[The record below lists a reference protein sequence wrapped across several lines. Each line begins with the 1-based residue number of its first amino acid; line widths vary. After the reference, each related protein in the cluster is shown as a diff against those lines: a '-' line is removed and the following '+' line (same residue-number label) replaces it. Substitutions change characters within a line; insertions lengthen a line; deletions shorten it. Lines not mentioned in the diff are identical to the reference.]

1 MNVPFIILYM
11 LISLENV
18 KIDTI
23 KVMLKKSYYI
33 IAKNEWISHKGRIHM
48 ELVTQMKLVGD
59 AYAGGFSCGLT
70 MSGSQTMEKFSK
82 CKDSDEESV
91 YKNEE
96 GIELVLKKEKDGQVT
111 RVHTQL
117 INGSSKKITVEMLAS
132 FGIKGIV
139 ADKIHRLQ
147 SFWSAEGKLRTES
160 IYDLHLEPSWNRCG
174 LRVEKFGNIGS
185 MPVRK
190 YFPFLALE
198 DSKTGEVVGV
208 QLYGASSWQIEILC
222 KEDDTLSVFGG
233 LPDQDFGQ
241 WSKNLLPGEYFE
253 TPQALIARGN
263 SLYEVCDK
271 LVKAQKPHI
280 SPIDSQMGIMFNE
293 YCTTWGNPSYENMK
307 KICDKIAGKGIQYLV
322 IDSGWYGKNDN
333 WWDSIGDWEVNEEK
347 FPGGMKPIAD
357 YIRSKGMIP
366 GLWFEMESLAH
377 GSRYYEA
384 SEHLVKRN
392 GVPLTVGGR
401 RFWDMEDPWV
411 VDYLSEKVIKQLKD
425 SGFGYLK
432 VDYNDSMGMG
442 CDDPEGLGEG
452 LRKKVRASQRFFEK
466 IREEMP
472 DIVIENCSS
481 GGHRLE
487 PSMMALASQAS
498 FSDAHEITSI
508 PLIAANM
515 HRVILPAQSQIWAV
529 MRAKDIDE
537 RIFYSIISTFFGRMC
552 LSGDIYD
559 LSEHQWTLIEEG
571 MAFYKKAANIIEK
584 GTTIL
589 QKYCTESYNRPTGNQ
604 LVIRQ
609 WKNDYL
615 VIVHRFEDSKE
626 PDLEFLKG
634 KEILAEY
641 GKAEEDFSA
650 KAWICRQ

>member
-1 MNVPFIILYM
+1 MQ
-11 LISLENV
+11 
-18 KIDTI
+18 
-23 KVMLKKSYYI
+23 YYG
-33 IAKNEWISHKGRIHM
+33 E
-48 ELVTQMKLVGD
+48 MKLLGD
-59 AYAGGFSCGLT
+59 HYAGGFSCGMT
-70 MSGSQTMEKFSK
+70 MCGSSMEQFKETSRSK
-82 CKDSDEESV
+82 EKIT
-91 YKNEE
+91 YQNEDD
-96 GIELVLKKEKDGQVT
+96 IELRVKLQEEEKDVIRLQSE
-111 RVHTQL
+111 L
-117 INGSSKKITVEMLAS
+117 INGSQKPITAEMLAS
-132 FGIKGIV
+132 FAIKGIE

-147 SFWSAEGKLRTES
+147 SFWSAEGKLRTET
-160 IYDLHLEPSWNRCG
+160 ICDLHLEPSWNRCG
-174 LRVEKFGNIGS
+174 LRIEKFGNVGS

-198 DSKTGEVVGV
+198 NSQTGEVIGI
-208 QLYGASSWQIEILC
+208 QLYCASSWQIEILC
-222 KEDDTLSVFGG
+222 KEDETLSVVGG
-233 LPDQDFGQ
+233 LADFDFGH
-241 WSKNLLPGEYFE
+241 WKKTLLPGEAFT
-253 TPQALIARGN
+253 TPEAVVAKGY

-271 LVKAQKPHI
+271 LVKAQKPLI
-280 SPIDSQMGIMFNE
+280 SPIDNQMGILFNE

-307 KICDKIAGKGIQYLV
+307 KICDKIAGKGIQFLV

-377 GSRYYEA
+377 DSKYYNA
-384 SEHLVKRN
+384 SEHLIKRN

-411 VDYLSEKVIKQLKD
+411 VDYLSKKVIKQLKD

-452 LRKKVRASQRFFEK
+452 LRKKVRASQKFFEK
-466 IREEMP
+466 IREEIP
-472 DIVIENCSS
+472 NIVIENCSS

-487 PSMMALASQAS
+487 PSMMELASQAS

-529 MRAKDIDE
+529 MRAKDSDN

-559 LSEHQWTLIEEG
+559 LSEHQWGLIEAG
-571 MAFYKKAANIIEK
+571 MNFYRKAADIIEK
-584 GTTIL
+584 GTTLL
-589 QKYCTESYNRPTGNQ
+589 QEYTTESYNHPVGNQ

-609 WKNDYL
+609 WEDTYL
-615 VIVHRFEDSKE
+615 AIAHRFENSNVQNLD
-626 PDLEFLKG
+626 FLKG
-634 KEILAEY
+634 KAILAEY
-641 GKAEEDFSA
+641 GEVDDDFSA
-650 KAWICRQ
+650 KAWIYR